1 MKPVL
6 LLLAFAALP
15 LSAQSTLEA
24 QQDRLARQM
33 AAQQQQQAVLTRQ
46 LNAENDRL
54 QRNAAQQR
62 VDALAA
68 QAQSAIAYGHPAG
81 DLALLEQQRAVEQT
95 LLSSIDQR
103 QNLAEQQLQVEI
115 ERLRTNLSRANA
127 AGLLS
132 PYAIERRQLVIAQHE
147 AELQRMR
154 DERRENAASRTLTE
168 AGQAAQLQQARRTQD
183 ARDTVAAARQQGLN
197 SISEQESRELRKKA
211 ARKH

>member
-1 MKPVL
+1 MKPLL
-6 LLLAFAALP
+6 LLLALAAVP
-15 LSAQSTLEA
+15 LRAQSTLEG
-24 QQDRLARQM
+24 QQERLARQM

-62 VDALAA
+62 LDVLALQGQNAA
-68 QAQSAIAYGHPAG
+68 AYGHPAA
-81 DLALLEQQRAVEQT
+81 DLALLEQQRGVQQT
-95 LLSSIDQR
+95 LLRSIDQR

-115 ERLRTNLSRANA
+115 DRLRTNLSRANA

-132 PYAIERRQLVIAQHE
+132 PYAIERRQLVISQYE
-147 AELQRMR
+147 MDLQRMR
-154 DERRENAASRTLTE
+154 EERQDNAASRTQTE
-168 AGQAAQLQQARRTQD
+168 AGQGAQLQQAQRTQA

-197 SISEQESRELRKKA
+197 SISEQESRGLRKKA

>member
-1 MKPVL
+1 MYRLL
-6 LLLAFAALP
+6 LLLAFVAVP

-33 AAQQQQQAVLTRQ
+33 AAQQGQQAVLTRQ

-62 VDALAA
+62 IDVLAV
-68 QAQSAIAYGHPAG
+68 QAQSAVAYGHPAA
-81 DLALLEQQRAVEQT
+81 DLALLEQQRAVQQT
-95 LLSSIDQR
+95 LLGSMDQR
-103 QNLAEQQLQVEI
+103 RNVAEQQLQVEI

-132 PYAIERRQLVIAQHE
+132 PYAIERRQLVISQYE
-147 AELQRMR
+147 ADLQRMR

-168 AGQAAQLQQARRTQD
+168 AGQAAQLRQAQRTQA
-183 ARDTVAAARQQGLN
+183 ARDTVAAAREQGLN
-197 SISEQESRELRKKA
+197 SISEQESRELRRKA